1 MIVSSYTDA
10 MTLEELKDDWPS
22 VKRQASNLG
31 KKLLTKMPKSR
42 IGLNPDNM
50 FCMAGQHRSKNG
62 NTHGKLLTKKCSKY
76 QQASKVHL

>member
-50 FCMAGQHRSKNG
+50 FCMAGKHRSKNG
-62 NTHGKLLTKKCSKY
+62 NAFRGVGSRDQKRSVELTP
-76 QQASKVHL
+76 